1 MKERRLFYGPIGW
14 VGLVGVIIGAFL
26 LAFSFWF
33 LSATVLKDIN
43 YVRTEATV
51 VDFEERLDYID
62 GAYRRVYTEVLEF
75 KVGGETYRT
84 QNGEYSYEKPE
95 NIGSKIYGR
104 LQSRKS
110 AGVLF
115 PFVELF
121 ICARFF
127 RFVVRLFS
135 GGGRMPVSR

>member
-1 MKERRLFYGPIGW
+1 MKERKLFYGSIGW

-26 LAFSFWF
+26 LAFLFWF

-84 QNGEYSYEKPE
+84 QNGK
-95 NIGSKIYGR
+95 
-104 LQSRKS
+104 
-110 AGVLF
+110 
-115 PFVELF
+115 
-121 ICARFF
+121 
-127 RFVVRLFS
+127 
-135 GGGRMPVSR
+135 